1 MWWFLHI
8 LLGLSLLG
16 ILASYIIYPLVLRYI
31 IAAKPTSSATKPR
44 EAAAREN
51 TGIAPEELPTVTVL
65 FAAYNE
71 ASVLQE
77 KLESVLRSDYPADKL
92 NIWVGSDCSTDG
104 TNEILYSFG
113 LGPDSRLSYEV
124 MQERSGKAGILN
136 ALAPR
141 CEGDLL
147 LLTDAN
153 VIFAEDTVRRLV
165 QTLERQNA
173 AACGGRMIYK
183 PREEV
188 GISQQERDYLDWE
201 NQIKVAESHLWQS
214 VMGLEGG
221 CYLIRKEDFPVLPRL
236 FFMED
241 FYVTMRLLEKRK
253 PVVLAPDALAQEE
266 VSVSAR
272 EEYRR
277 KVRISIGNWQN
288 LGRFAPVLW
297 KNFYPLG
304 LSFLLH
310 KILRWIT
317 PFLLIISALV
327 LAVLSFKQAI
337 YGLVLAAGVILCSWG
352 ILGVVFSRR
361 RSRGWEAYLG
371 HFIYMNLALLEGFY
385 KYLKGVKSNAWQP
398 TARKQKD

>member
-1 MWWFLHI
+1 MGCMLHI

-16 ILASYIIYPLVLRYI
+16 IGASYLLYPLVLRYWS
-31 IAAKPTSSATKPR
+31 AAQSSTSQALSQDSSAPSST
-44 EAAAREN
+44 E
-51 TGIAPEELPTVTVL
+51 GAPENLPSVTVL

-71 ASVLQE
+71 ASVLEE
-77 KLESVLRSDYPADKL
+77 KLESVLRSDYPPEKL
-92 NIWVGSDCSTDG
+92 NVWVGSDCSTDG
-104 TNEILYSFG
+104 TNAILDSFG
-113 LGPDSRLSYEV
+113 LGPNARVSYEV
-124 MQERSGKAGILN
+124 MPERRGKTGILN

-141 CEGDLL
+141 CEGEFL

-153 VIFAEDTVRRLV
+153 VIFAEDTVKKLV
-165 QTLERQNA
+165 HTLQVQNA

-183 PREEV
+183 PRQNA

-201 NQIKVAESHLWQS
+201 NQIKMAESRLWRS

-221 CYLIRKEDFPVLPRL
+221 CYLIRKEDFPVLPPL

-241 FYVTMRLLEKRK
+241 FYVTMRLLEQGK

-297 KNFYPLG
+297 RNFYPLG

-310 KILRWIT
+310 KVLRWIS
-317 PFLLIISALV
+317 PFLLIIIALCL
-327 LAVLSFKQAI
+327 LALSFSQVV
-337 YGLVLAAGVILCSWG
+337 YGLVLAAGVILCSWA
-352 ILGVVFSRR
+352 IIGVVFSRR